1 MSEDVQEVVKGN
13 PHLRV
18 ILVDDELETIPAV
31 LGISSEREKE
41 LDELVKKIH
50 NESQTIT
57 DTFVEISKRMK
68 HANELAYC
76 LFHVGA
82 HIGRAYSLKE
92 ELMGHFRDAS
102 GKKNKEKED

>member
-82 HIGRAYSLKE
+82 HIGRAHSIKE
-92 ELMGHFRDAS
+92 TLMSHFKGQSDES
-102 GKKNKEKED
+102 EKED